1 MVTGIVLLFVIIYF
15 LHIIE
20 PHCHGL
26 HGPPGVVSMSI
37 RDIIGFKPL
46 LKKKK
51 KASLS
56 CLPDRS
62 VTSSCFPASPS
73 HGLQPGS
80 WRACW
85 SEPLKFFSSLLG
97 IASLL
102 FIVQQLLESG
112 AAHSAHVATSAP
124 SWEANRF
131 PEDEGLTL

>member
-51 KASLS
+51 KHLS
-56 CLPDRS
+56 AACQ
-62 VTSSCFPASPS
+62 T
-73 HGLQPGS
+73 GLSQAAVSQPVPVM
-80 WRACW
+80 AYN
-85 SEPLKFFSSLLG
+85 
-97 IASLL
+97 
-102 FIVQQLLESG
+102 QG
-112 AAHSAHVATSAP
+112 AGEHAGVNP
-124 SWEANRF
+124 
-131 PEDEGLTL
+131 

>member
-15 LHIIE
+15 VHIIE
-20 PHCHGL
+20 PHC

-51 KASLS
+51 SSLS

-62 VTSSCFPASPS
+62 VPSSCFPASPS

-80 WRACW
+80 WRACL
-85 SEPLKFFSSLLG
+85 SEPLKFFSSLLR

-102 FIVQQLLESG
+102 FTVQQLLESR
-112 AAHSAHVATSAP
+112 AARSAHAVTSAP

-131 PEDEGLTL
+131 PEDKSLTL